1 MSGPLGWEQAAGGA
15 HCQLGSEQQ
24 RDRSGQLLAWL
35 EATPGQVPWEQLQ
48 AGIEWVLEDLDPA
61 IAAAMDRHWKWYWP
75 MAHFQTRGI
84 EMGKQWAVL
93 GWLACRYARDF
104 TVDGLAHELWKVME
118 ASPQEHRRP
127 WRWRHAADIARR
139 AKRFI
144 ERADAAEATAVRAYL
159 GSSARPPG
167 TRQPGSRR
175 PGVRA

>member
-15 HCQLGSEQQ
+15 HCQLGSQQ
-24 RDRSGQLLAWL
+24 QLDRLGQFMAWL
-35 EATPGQVPWEQLQ
+35 EAQPRGSVPWEQIA
-48 AGIEWVLEDLDPA
+48 AGINWVLEEWDPA
-61 IAAAMDRHWKWYWP
+61 AVAAMDRHWKWYWP
-75 MAHFQTRGI
+75 LIYFQTHGVETGR
-84 EMGKQWAVL
+84 QWAVL

-104 TVDGLAHELWKVME
+104 TVEGLAHELWEVME
-118 ASPQEHRRP
+118 ASPQDHRRP

-144 ERADAAEATAVRAYL
+144 ERADAAELAAVRAWL
-159 GSSARPPG
+159 ASARLPG